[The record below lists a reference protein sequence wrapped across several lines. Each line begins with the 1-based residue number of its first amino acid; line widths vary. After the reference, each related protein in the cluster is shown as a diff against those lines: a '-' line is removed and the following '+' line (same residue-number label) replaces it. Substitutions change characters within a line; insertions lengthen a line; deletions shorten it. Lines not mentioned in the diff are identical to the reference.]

1 MLRSHLDLWSFG
13 LTRRCSLD
21 LDSASG
27 FASGSASGSAN
38 GSASGSANGSASGS
52 ASSPGSVSDSGYSSS
67 HGSAIGV
74 DVIIV
79 QDSSAMIVQLCFLS
93 QALKS
98 DSWQRTLHFLPV
110 TSAPLHVELVLK
122 I

>member
-38 GSASGSANGSASGS
+38 GSASGSA
-52 ASSPGSVSDSGYSSS
+52 SSPGSVSDSGYSSS

-79 QDSSAMIVQLCFLS
+79 QNSSAMIVQFCFLS

-110 TSAPLHVELVLK
+110 TSAPLHELVLK